1 MRFPESSAAA
11 TTTNAERTDTM
22 MSAFYRKAVAV
33 GEEDGEAASGYRQK
47 MSPRRSFMIADILTA
62 PPGTPLADS
71 PLCLGPSPMHVR
83 ASAMAAASQG
93 GAATGPACLQT
104 PPLGP
109 MYSQGSAV
117 AAFLPAAHFI
127 GKSIEQ
133 GSFLLSP
140 GLAFPG
146 LFGGPGSC
154 EPGSRPCRRR
164 KARTVFSDQQLHG
177 LEKRFEAQRYLSTPE
192 RLELATAL
200 SLSETQVK
208 TWFQNRRMKHKKQMR
223 KVGEDSSS
231 TTAAARHTL
240 TDDSNPGSCGSDLD
254 GELDVVGDGSAA
266 PR

>member
-1 MRFPESSAAA
+1 
-11 TTTNAERTDTM
+11 M

-33 GEEDGEAASGYRQK
+33 SEDDGGETATGYRQK

-83 ASAMAAASQG
+83 GSAVTSQG
-93 GAATGPACLQT
+93 GAAGGPTCLQT

-109 MYSQGSAV
+109 IYSQGSAV

-140 GLAFPG
+140 GLAFPS

-223 KVGEDSSS
+223 KVGEDTSS
-231 TTAAARHTL
+231 TAVATRHAL

-254 GELDVVGDGSAA
+254 GELDVVGDGGAA
-266 PR
+266 R

>member
-1 MRFPESSAAA
+1 
-11 TTTNAERTDTM
+11 M
-22 MSAFYRKAVAV
+22 MSAFYRKAVSEDDG
-33 GEEDGEAASGYRQK
+33 GETATGYRHK

-83 ASAMAAASQG
+83 GSASQG
-93 GAATGPACLQT
+93 GATSGPTCLQT

-109 MYSQGSAV
+109 IYSQGSAV

-140 GLAFPG
+140 GEWSVTSKSSCGVTYLAP
-146 LFGGPGSC
+146 LQH
-154 EPGSRPCRRR
+154 CRRR

-231 TTAAARHTL
+231 TAVATRHAL

-254 GELDVVGDGSAA
+254 GELDVVGDGGAA
-266 PR
+266 R

>member
-1 MRFPESSAAA
+1 MRFPESVAAS
-11 TTTNAERTDTM
+11 TTANAERSDTM
-22 MSAFYRKAVAV
+22 MSAFYRKAIAV
-33 GEEDGEAASGYRQK
+33 SEDDGGETATGYRQK

-83 ASAMAAASQG
+83 GSASQG
-93 GAATGPACLQT
+93 GAVSGPTCLQT

-109 MYSQGSAV
+109 IYSQGSAV

-140 GLAFPG
+140 GLAFPS

-177 LEKRFEAQRYLSTPE
+177 LEKRFEGAALPLHSRAPRTGHRAQP
-192 RLELATAL
+192 
-200 SLSETQVK
+200 VK

-223 KVGEDSSS
+223 KVGEDTSS
-231 TTAAARHTL
+231 TAVATRHAL

-254 GELDVVGDGSAA
+254 GELDVVGDGGAA
-266 PR
+266 R